1 MTELRLILSLSKL
14 ILDPKKDTK
23 TGLKAKQGEDKY
35 SKLDTTVTDCIE
47 LYFTFENMLK

>member
-1 MTELRLILSLSKL
+1 M

-23 TGLKAKQGEDKY
+23 TGLKAKKGEDKC
-35 SKLDTTVTDCIE
+35 SKLDTIVTNCIA